1 MSPDHIL
8 TMPPRLKPTSSVLDE
23 QALARLREL
32 DPGGNNHLLER
43 VIGAFLKSLEQQEGV
58 LGQGLAPAPDLA
70 AVRHVAH
77 TLKSASASLGAM
89 GLSQRC
95 AEIEAVARAG
105 EADRLPELTTQVLAE
120 IDAAR
125 QAMQQLLPPAQ

>member
-1 MSPDHIL
+1 
-8 TMPPRLKPTSSVLDE
+8 MPPPTVLDE
-23 QALARLREL
+23 LALARLREL

-43 VIGAFLKSLEQQEGV
+43 VVGAFLKALEQQEEV
-58 LGQGLAPAPDLA
+58 LRQGLSPDPDLA

-89 GLSQRC
+89 ALSQRC
-95 AEIEAVARAG
+95 ADIESAARAG
-105 EADRLPELTTQVLAE
+105 EGPRLPALTGAVLVE

-125 QAMQQLLPPAQ
+125 LAMQPLLSPTQ

>member
-1 MSPDHIL
+1 
-8 TMPPRLKPTSSVLDE
+8 MPPPTVLDE

-43 VIGAFLKSLEQQEGV
+43 VVGAFLKALEQQEDV
-58 LGQGLAPAPDLA
+58 LRQGLAPDPDLA

-77 TLKSASASLGAM
+77 TLKSASASLGALS
-89 GLSQRC
+89 LSQRC
-95 AEIEAVARAG
+95 ADIEAAARAG
-105 EADRLPELTTQVLAE
+105 EGPLLPALTSAVLVE

-125 QAMQQLLPPAQ
+125 QAMQPLLSPKQ

>member
-1 MSPDHIL
+1 MTPS
-8 TMPPRLKPTSSVLDE
+8 TVLDE

-43 VIGAFLKSLEQQEGV
+43 VVGAFLKALEQQEAV
-58 LGQGLAPAPDLA
+58 LRQGLTPSADLA

-77 TLKSASASLGAM
+77 TLKSAAASLGALA
-89 GLSQRC
+89 LSQCC
-95 AEIEAVARAG
+95 AEIEMAARAG
-105 EADRLPELTTQVLAE
+105 DAERLPALTSAVLVQ

-125 QAMQQLLPPAQ
+125 QAMQPLLSPTQ

>member
-1 MSPDHIL
+1 MTP
-8 TMPPRLKPTSSVLDE
+8 SSVLDE

-43 VIGAFLKSLEQQEGV
+43 VVGAFLKALEQQEVV
-58 LGQGLAPAPDLA
+58 LRQGLSASADLS

-77 TLKSASASLGAM
+77 TLKSAAASLGALA
-89 GLSQRC
+89 LSQCC
-95 AEIEAVARAG
+95 AEIETAARAG
-105 EADRLPELTTQVLAE
+105 DTQRLPALTTGVLAE

-125 QAMQQLLPPAQ
+125 QAMQRLLSPTQ